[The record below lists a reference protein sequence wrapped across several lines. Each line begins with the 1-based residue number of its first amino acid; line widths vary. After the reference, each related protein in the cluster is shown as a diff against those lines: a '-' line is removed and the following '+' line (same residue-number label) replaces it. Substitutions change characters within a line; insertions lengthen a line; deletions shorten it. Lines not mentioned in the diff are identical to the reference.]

1 MTRRSTPPVPL
12 RREDAAQRATALA
25 WLAAGDYARARG
37 WAMLLINDT
46 HRWALLRE
54 IQAAAPEEHPV
65 RAWIDEQAAWE
76 AKDTQRAK
84 YRKKP
89 AA

>member
-1 MTRRSTPPVPL
+1 MTRRSATPAL
-12 RREDAAQRATALA
+12 RREDAANRATALT

-37 WAMLLINDT
+37 WAVLLIGDA

-54 IQAAAPEEHPV
+54 IQAAAPEEHPA
-65 RAWIDEQAAWE
+65 RAWIDEQKAWE
-76 AKDTQRAK
+76 EEDAKKAR

>member
-1 MTRRSTPPVPL
+1 
-12 RREDAAQRATALA
+12 
-25 WLAAGDYARARG
+25 
-37 WAMLLINDT
+37 
-46 HRWALLRE
+46 
-54 IQAAAPEEHPV
+54 V
-65 RAWIDEQAAWE
+65 RAWIDEQATWE

>member
-1 MTRRSTPPVPL
+1 MTHATTPLAL
-12 RREDAAQRATALA
+12 RREDVANRATALA
-25 WLAAGDYARARG
+25 WLARGDYQRAKG
-37 WAMLLINDT
+37 WAMLLINDM
-46 HRWALLRE
+46 HRWTLLRE

-65 RAWIDEQAAWE
+65 RAWIDEQATWE